1 METKNSSEKSAPV
14 FSGLLKNKYAL
25 IVLALGLVLLLLPTG
40 TGSAK
45 KTETQGITEPAFSI
59 TVEEKRLS
67 SELARIENVGRV
79 SVLLSVEGSCERELA
94 QSEDKTLVVSEN
106 GSEKV
111 VDLYYV
117 NPTYKGAVVV
127 CDGGDDP
134 RAKLAVVS
142 AVKAYTG
149 LSAERITVMKM
160 H

>member
-14 FSGLLKNKYAL
+14 ISGLLKNKYAL
-25 IVLALGLVLLLLPTG
+25 IVLALGLVLLLLPTD
-40 TGSAK
+40 TGSSK
-45 KTETQGITEPAFSI
+45 KTEAQGVTAPVFSI
-59 TVEEKRLS
+59 NVEEKRLS

-149 LSAERITVMKM
+149 LSTERITVMKM